1 MPRVQPRTRFARE
14 KSASKQIH
22 GNRLRNHRSPYVA
35 RKPAAPYAHSPP
47 MTDNGFELT
56 PAEIVRR
63 LDQYIVG
70 QAKAKRAVAVALR
83 NRWRRR
89 QLPPEVASDVYP
101 KNILLI
107 GPTGVGKTEIARR
120 LATLARAP
128 FVKVE
133 ATKYSEVG
141 YHGRDVE
148 SMIRDLVDASVAL
161 VRAEKVKEVE
171 VKAGQAAEERIY
183 EALLDQHDLRDFDFP
198 AQHLPEPMEG
208 SATETGGDMWR
219 AQPFDQT
226 TDAGEDPADEEVA
239 EAESRAALQA
249 KRGKLR
255 RALTEREMEHDTV
268 ELELRDSSTP
278 TLSVMGPQGNETMGI
293 DTQALQ
299 EMWGRAPAQRTKVRK
314 LPIGEARN
322 LLHDE
327 EADKLLDQDAIVKEA
342 LDRAQ
347 NDGIVFVDEIDKV
360 VSSGGSDGPDVSREG
375 VQRDLLSVVEGCAV
389 YSRYGHVRTDHILFL
404 TAGAF
409 HFHKPSELIPELQG
423 RFPVRVALQS
433 LTEADFARILTEPK
447 NSLTRQYV
455 ALLATENVELEFTAD
470 GVKQLANIA
479 FRANQSTQDIGARR
493 LMTILEKC
501 LEQLSFEA
509 SERQGQKIVVDAALV
524 AEHLGETADDEDLI
538 PYQM

>member
-1 MPRVQPRTRFARE
+1 
-14 KSASKQIH
+14 
-22 GNRLRNHRSPYVA
+22 
-35 RKPAAPYAHSPP
+35 
-47 MTDNGFELT
+47 MTDFAAELT
-56 PAEIVRR
+56 PREITRR
-63 LDQYIVG
+63 LDEYIVG
-70 QAKAKRAVAVALR
+70 QHKAKRAVAVALR

-89 QLPPEVASDVYP
+89 QLSAELAADVYP

-120 LATLARAP
+120 LAALARAP

-161 VRAEKVKEVE
+161 IRAEKISEVRE
-171 VKAGQAAEERIY
+171 RANQAAEDRIY
-183 EALLDQHDLRDFDFP
+183 DTLAEELGLLDYQ
-198 AQHLPEPMEG
+198 EPG
-208 SATETGGDMWR
+208 AVPDASGMWR
-219 AQPFDQT
+219 ARPFDESSVDPTPELLAERDQARERLRA
-226 TDAGEDPADEEVA
+226 DLGAGKL
-239 EAESRAALQA
+239 ESRVIEIEVQ
-249 KRGKLR
+249 
-255 RALTEREMEHDTV
+255 
-268 ELELRDSSTP
+268 DSSTP

-299 EMWGRAPAQRTKVRK
+299 EMWGRSPGNRTKLRK
-314 LPIGEARN
+314 LTIADARR

-327 EADKLLDQDAIVKEA
+327 EADKLIDQDAIVAEA

-347 NDGIVFVDEIDKV
+347 NDGIVFVDEIDKI

-389 YSRYGHVRTDHILFL
+389 YSRYGHVRTDHMLFL
-404 TAGAF
+404 CAGAF

-433 LTEADFARILTEPK
+433 LTEADFVRILTEPK
-447 NSLTRQYV
+447 NALTRQYV
-455 ALLATENVELEFTAD
+455 ALFATEDVELSFTAK
-470 GVKQLANIA
+470 GIEKLAHLA
-479 FRANQSTQDIGARR
+479 FRANQTNQDIGARR

-501 LEQLSFEA
+501 LEDLSFDA
-509 SERQGQKIVVDAALV
+509 SERGGDKVVIDDELV
-524 AEHLGETADDEDLI
+524 GRSLGETDEDADLAR
-538 PYQM
+538 YEL